1 VEADGVVLAVPAS
14 AASRLLRTVAP
25 RAAAELAGIDY
36 ASVAIVTLAYAA
48 AAFPEPLVGSGF
60 LVPPVDRRLVKA
72 STYST
77 NKWGWLRRA
86 AGDTVVVRCS
96 VGRHGEVSDLQHD
109 DTDLAALVAAD
120 FADATGVRGTP
131 LDVRV
136 TRWGGSLPQYAVGH
150 LDRVARIRAAVAEQ
164 PGLVVCGAA
173 YDGVGVAACIASA
186 QRAAGDVLRALTAR
200 ETMAP

>member
-1 VEADGVVLAVPAS
+1 
-14 AASRLLRTVAP
+14 
-25 RAAAELAGIDY
+25 
-36 ASVAIVTLAYAA
+36 
-48 AAFPEPLVGSGF
+48 
-60 LVPPVDRRLVKA
+60 VPPVDRRLVKA